1 MLQIVQAYDR
11 RPIGEVETEGA
22 DALEAKLE
30 LAARSLRD
38 RDQWL
43 KPHERIEVLYRLASL
58 MEPLREKFSRLI
70 AQEGGK
76 PLVDAGVE
84 ANRAIDGV
92 RNAAEELRNFAGR
105 EIPMGLTAASTGRW
119 AFTTKEPIGV
129 VVAISAFNHPLNL
142 IVHQVAPAIATGCPV
157 IVKPAPATP
166 LCCQEF
172 VRLVREAG
180 LAEPWCQT
188 FLPSDNALA
197 ERLATDPRVA
207 FLSFIGSAR
216 VGWYLHSKLA
226 PGARCALE
234 HGGAAPAI
242 VDRSADLDQVIE
254 PMVKG
259 GYYHAGQVCVSTQRI
274 FVHADI
280 QAEFVE
286 RFAARVGALRVGD
299 PLSLETEVG
308 PLIHPREADRVQSWI
323 EEAAAGGGR
332 IVVGGERLS
341 ATTLRPAVL
350 VQPPASSKVSREE
363 VFGPVTCI
371 YGFTKLDEAIEAAN
385 SLPVAFQASIFTRE
399 IGPALR
405 AAERLD
411 ASAVMVNDHTAF
423 RTDWMPF
430 AGRRQSGYGIGG
442 IPWSMREMTQEKMI
456 VLRQA

>member
-11 RPIGEVETEGA
+11 RPIAEVETEGA

-157 IVKPAPATP
+157 IVKPAPVTP

-188 FLPSDNALA
+188 FLPNDNALA

-286 RFAARVGALRVGD
+286 RFAARVRALRVGD

-341 ATTLRPAVL
+341 ATTLRPTVL
-350 VQPPASSKVSREE
+350 VEPPASSKVSREE

-371 YGFTKLDEAIEAAN
+371 YGFTKLDQAIEAAN

-430 AGRRQSGYGIGG
+430 AGRRHSGYGIGG